1 MFVLD
6 DPYLLGHS
14 IQARL
19 NIVPMYPR
27 LLGQSHGIQ
36 WHHTWNQEHAPYP
49 LKILFYSFEIL

>member
-6 DPYLLGHS
+6 DPYRLGHS
-14 IQARL
+14 IQARQ

-36 WHHTWNQEHAPYP
+36 
-49 LKILFYSFEIL
+49 